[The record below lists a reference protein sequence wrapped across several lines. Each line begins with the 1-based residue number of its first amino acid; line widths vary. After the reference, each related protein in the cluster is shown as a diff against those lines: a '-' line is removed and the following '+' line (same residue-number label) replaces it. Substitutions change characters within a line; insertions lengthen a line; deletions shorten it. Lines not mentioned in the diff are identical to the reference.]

1 MYPFKLYIDKDI
13 NFLEY
18 SEGVSKDII
27 SKITEGMSVSLEE
40 EYNLSQWLKQSQQ
53 SYKLQISFSIAFKR
67 PGTSVTHSPNKI
79 HAVT

>member
-40 EYNLSQWLKQSQQ
+40 EYNLSQ
-53 SYKLQISFSIAFKR
+53 
-67 PGTSVTHSPNKI
+67 
-79 HAVT
+79 